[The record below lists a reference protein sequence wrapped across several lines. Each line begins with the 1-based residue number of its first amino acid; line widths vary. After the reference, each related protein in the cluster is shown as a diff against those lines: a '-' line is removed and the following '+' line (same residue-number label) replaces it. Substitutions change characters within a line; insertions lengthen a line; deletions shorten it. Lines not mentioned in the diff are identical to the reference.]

1 LKVKLG
7 LPSNL
12 FAKQSLEASLS
23 RVWKLNPEA
32 VELVLDKPHV
42 KAEELEDAGKL
53 EVRLREIFGSLSP
66 KREISV
72 HANFQRANPS
82 SLVPQQRSKSLK
94 LLEKCLRIS
103 AGLEAKV
110 LVVHP
115 GWLPLASR
123 IPLIG
128 GMVRRLA
135 WKALQASM
143 EACLKLS
150 ENYGVTLGLENV
162 HGRLS
167 PFTLPHQASK
177 LLLEGLKFTFDLGHA
192 YIEAR
197 RKLKM
202 AGGEAERWIAG
213 EVARHLQGKLVHV
226 HLHDNRGLTD
236 SHLPPGEGEINFN
249 PMVEALEKLGFQ
261 GQVILEIWNP
271 ENPEVSGRKALE
283 AARKIFPQ

>member
-1 LKVKLG
+1 MKVKLG

-32 VELVLDKPHV
+32 VELVLDKPHIT
-42 KAEELEDAGKL
+42 AEELEDGGKL
-53 EVRLREIFGSLSP
+53 EARLRETLRSLSP

-72 HANFQRANPS
+72 HANFQRINPS
-82 SLVPQQRSKSLK
+82 SLSFQQRSRSLR
-94 LLEKCLRIS
+94 LLEECLRIS

-115 GWLPLASR
+115 GWLPPASR
-123 IPLIG
+123 VPLIG
-128 GMVRRLA
+128 GIVRRLA

-143 EACLKLS
+143 KACLKLS
-150 ENYGVTLGLENV
+150 ENYGVTVGLENI
-162 HGRLS
+162 HGKLS
-167 PFTLPHQASK
+167 PFTLPSQASN
-177 LLLEGLKFTFDLGHA
+177 LSLEGLKFTFDLGHA

-197 RKLKM
+197 RRLKM

-213 EVARHLQGKLVHV
+213 EVACHLQGKLAHV

-236 SHLPPGEGEINFN
+236 THLPPGEGEIDFN
-249 PMVEALEKLGFQ
+249 PMVEALEKAGFQ
-261 GQVILEIWNP
+261 GQVILEVWNP
-271 ENPEVSGRKALE
+271 ENPEASGRKALE
-283 AARKIFPQ
+283 AARRIFSR